1 MTANQRRPGFRL
13 PWSPDSEGAEG
24 DETVATVAPS
34 AEQPADEASGATNG
48 ASEAA
53 APPAEAGGQEFMR
66 DLVAAMRGV
75 ADEAREA
82 GVSELRTHADEEV
95 HRLEADA
102 QRRQADLRERA
113 EADVNA
119 VGEWAAAETER
130 IKTEAEQRVVA
141 RRAQLDQQLAADSTR
156 TDGET
161 KA

>member
-24 DETVATVAPS
+24 DETVATVAGDESSQPAAPAAESGGPAEADSTGESSPEQSATVSPS
-34 AEQPADEASGATNG
+34 AEQPADEASAATNG

-95 HRLEADA
+95 RRLEADA
-102 QRRQADLRERA
+102 QRRQADLRCVHELYPSIR
-113 EADVNA
+113 
-119 VGEWAAAETER
+119 
-130 IKTEAEQRVVA
+130 
-141 RRAQLDQQLAADSTR
+141 LL
-156 TDGET
+156 
-161 KA
+161 